1 MIEIHEPG
9 VLAAAI
15 ELELERF
22 RRAGALV
29 PMPAAV
35 RDLAETLGRVAAL
48 LHEADARGQAVD
60 LGEEVVRLI
69 QQFRA
74 TLCTVGGAP
83 ARA

>member
-29 PMPAAV
+29 RMPAAV
-35 RDLAETLGRVAAL
+35 RDLAETLERVATS

-74 TLCTVGGAP
+74 TLCAVGGAP